1 MTILMVNKFYYLRG
15 GAERYLFDLTRL
27 LERAG
32 HRVIPWATQHPE
44 NEPGPYAADF
54 IPGPDFGAR
63 PGPMAALAT
72 AGRVIYSP
80 SARRALERVLARHRP
95 DLVHLHNIAHH
106 FSPSILDEIR
116 RAQVPVVQTVHDFK
130 LICPTYLMLCH
141 GQICER
147 CAGGNVLHA
156 VVQRCN
162 RGSIL
167 RSAVSAAESYLAAAR
182 HAYDPVARFLC
193 PSRFLLAKL
202 SAHGIAAERL
212 VHLPLFVDPERFR
225 GAAPP
230 GPGGGR
236 HAIFAGRLSAEKG
249 VLTLLAAAARAR
261 EVPLVIAGD
270 GPLASVLARSVRDQ
284 NLTHVR
290 LAGRLSGQALS
301 DSWRDGRFTVVP
313 SECYENFPL
322 AVAESFALGKPVI
335 GSRLGGVA
343 ELVGEDGRLG
353 RLVPPG
359 DPVAL
364 ADAMSAL
371 WAAPEAA
378 QAMGEEARRVVRE
391 RYTPE
396 VHLAGLL
403 AAYAAAGAPVGAA
416 T

>member
-1 MTILMVNKFYYLRG
+1 MTILMVNKFYYVRG

-27 LERAG
+27 LERSG

-44 NEPGPYAADF
+44 NVPSPFADDF
-54 IPGPDFGAR
+54 LPGPDFGPR
-63 PGPMAALAT
+63 PGALAALDA

-80 SARRALERVLARHRP
+80 AARRALHRVLARHRP

-106 FSPSILDEIR
+106 FSPSILDELR
-116 RAQVPVVQTVHDFK
+116 RAGLPVVQTVHDFK

-156 VVQRCN
+156 IVQRCN
-162 RGSIL
+162 RGSLL
-167 RSAVSAAESYLAAAR
+167 RRAVSAAESYLAAAR
-182 HAYDPVARFLC
+182 DAYAPVGRFLC

-202 SAHGIAAERL
+202 ARSGIAPERL
-212 VHLPLFVDPERFR
+212 VHLPLFVDPDRFR

-249 VLTLLAAAARAR
+249 VLTLVAAAARAR

-270 GPLASVLARSVRDQ
+270 GPLAPTLARLVAEQQLS
-284 NLTHVR
+284 HVR
-290 LAGRLSGQALS
+290 LAGRLSGQELA
-301 DSWRDGRFTVVP
+301 DCWRDARFTVVP

-322 AVAESFALGKPVI
+322 AVVESFALGKPVI
-335 GSRLGGVA
+335 GSQLGGVA

-353 RLVPPG
+353 RLVTAG
-359 DPVAL
+359 DPAAL
-364 ADAMSAL
+364 ASAMSAL
-371 WAAPEAA
+371 WAAPGAA
-378 QAMGEEARRVVRE
+378 QSMGEEARRVVHE

-396 VHLAGLL
+396 VHLEGLG
-403 AAYAAAGAPVGAA
+403 AAYAAAGAPLGAA
-416 T
+416 A